1 MEPKSSSH
9 RLFCRVI
16 AVALFSLPC
25 FVAAQTSAAKPSA
38 TQPVGPGNVV
48 VSTKFGGQI
57 FGFDVDQ
64 NGTEGILA
72 DVRLFNNGDVLSA
85 VETFDLKT
93 GKILNVLSK
102 ETNGDNDIVIG
113 IVGTSTAITEREI
126 VGANQF
132 VDWRPYLLVSPLD
145 ANQFT
150 AQWKP
155 PQFDKNDIVI
165 GVSRNQG
172 NPIAAFLVQDN
183 IYPGFNNFVF
193 GTDVALN
200 TFGPEIV
207 MTDPN
212 FEPYLY
218 PAFALDTK
226 TNTAVLAQDAGCQYC
241 TPDIG
246 MVNLTTGEFSQFTGF
261 GQGTVNG
268 LAVDSEDGTA
278 CTTTAMDGNVQFYDL
293 KTQTGFTVFLPGA
306 SGRLQSGAD
315 VEFDPI
321 HKLFLVGQPVSST
334 GQGSSIQVYDH
345 KGNFVESVNG
355 LSSPFTYIALLPKL
369 RGGFVNST
377 PGLRSFTY

>member
-1 MEPKSSSH
+1 MKPKSSFYG
-9 RLFCRVI
+9 LFLRVVS
-16 AVALFSLPC
+16 VAAFSIPC
-25 FVAAQTSAAKPSA
+25 LVAAQSTAI
-38 TQPVGPGNVV
+38 QPVGPGNVV

-126 VGANQF
+126 PGANQF
-132 VDWRPYLLVSPLD
+132 VDWRPYLLVNPLD
-145 ANQFT
+145 SNQFT
-150 AQWKP
+150 AQWEP

-172 NPIAAFLVQDN
+172 NPIAAFLVLDN

-193 GTDVALN
+193 GWNVPHN
-200 TFGPEIV
+200 TFGPETV
-207 MTDPN
+207 LFGAD
-212 FEPYLY
+212 FEPYLA

-226 TNTAVLAQDAGCQYC
+226 TNTAVLSQDAGCQYC
-241 TPDIG
+241 TPEIG
-246 MVNLTTGEFSQFTGF
+246 MLDLATGSFTSFPGL
-261 GQGTVNG
+261 GSGTVNG

-293 KTQTGFTVFLPGA
+293 KTGVGSTVFLPGA
-306 SGRLQSGAD
+306 SGRLQSGTD

-334 GQGSSIQVYDH
+334 GQGSSIQVYDF

-355 LSSPFTYIALLPKL
+355 LDSPFTYIALLPKL